1 MTITVLGCH
10 WLLLTTI
17 SGKIRVQ
24 QNLIDTHAMTE
35 LPPNPGE
42 LLREVARL
50 YTRAQRAAA
59 ECCGTTNTQCHIL
72 TELGRSGPIPLSELG
87 ARLLLE
93 KSWISRAV
101 ESLVRDGFAT
111 KEPNPADARSWL
123 VTLTAAGQQRVT
135 ALNATLNGHADG
147 LLTPLGKREREDVA
161 RSLQRLRDLLLNDS
175 RPACSPSRTD
185 TKGSSCQ

>member
-1 MTITVLGCH
+1 
-10 WLLLTTI
+10 
-17 SGKIRVQ
+17 
-24 QNLIDTHAMTE
+24 MTE
-35 LPPNPGE
+35 LPANPGE

-72 TELGRSGPIPLSELG
+72 TELSRSGPIPLSELG

-111 KEPNPADARSWL
+111 KEPNPTDARSWL
-123 VTLTAAGQQRVT
+123 VTLTQAGHERVA
-135 ALNATLNGHADG
+135 ALNATLNGHAEG
-147 LLTPLGKREREDVA
+147 LLSPLGKREREDIS
-161 RSLQRLRDLLLNDS
+161 RSLQRLRQLLLDDS
-175 RPACSPSRTD
+175 RPACTASRTD
-185 TKGSSCQ
+185 KTESSCR